1 MNMNTGSLG
10 EIVEESGLGKLRSE
24 ETERL
29 RRTFLIPKNL
39 DDRVE
44 KISES
49 TGLTKTLLVLIGLYL
64 LDKFL
69 EEAEK

>member
-1 MNMNTGSLG
+1 MNTGSLG